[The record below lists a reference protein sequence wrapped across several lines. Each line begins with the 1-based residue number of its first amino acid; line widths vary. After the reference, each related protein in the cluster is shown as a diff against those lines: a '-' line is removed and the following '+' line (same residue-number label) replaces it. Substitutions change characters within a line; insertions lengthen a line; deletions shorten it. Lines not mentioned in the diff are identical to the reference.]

1 MAENVSMTISLILQN
16 NSLQPELQTGTANRK
31 RLRYVHNH
39 GNPADSIQHEI
50 KRNNEKSLPSDASRS
65 DLNKMVVQ
73 V

>member
-1 MAENVSMTISLILQN
+1 MT
-16 NSLQPELQTGTANRK
+16 TGTAHRK

-50 KRNNEKSLPSDASRS
+50 KPNIETSLPSNASRS